1 MAAQSI
7 SYESVSV
14 PTKVET
20 LSNGKIAST
29 LKQIGQRRDYQMID
43 PRKIDIEPGFNARD
57 YTLPENRAHLD
68 RLKVLLQESERV
80 EKPII
85 VRLNRETGR
94 ATVVDGECRLRA
106 VLELI
111 AEGVEPFTIAD
122 MPCYPAPPGSDDLI
136 TRSFASLNA
145 NEGKPLSKW
154 ELGKK
159 YQELYDLNVSIEYI
173 AKKTANTITFVNEAI
188 ELANAP
194 EEVKQLLSDAAVT
207 PAEVKRILRSEDIPA
222 EVSALQAAVAE
233 KKARGEKGPV
243 KRPKA
248 KAAQSQSVQAAPVD
262 GEAFDPTLDTPVTLE
277 YESPVPH
284 PVSRKHKDEKSDAYK
299 VEQFVKLLTNL
310 LADVDI
316 ADMSNDELE
325 KISVS
330 RKKLL
335 WMCEAIDLLTI
346 SSTPASEVTPGQE
359 PVG

>member
-159 YQELYDLNVSIEYI
+159 FQELYDLNVSIEYI

-262 GEAFDPTLDTPVTLE
+262 GEAFDPTLDTPVTIE
-277 YESPVPH
+277 YEKAPIAP
-284 PVSRKHKDEKSDAYK
+284 PVSSKRKDSKSDGDAYK
-299 VEQFVKLLTNL
+299 VRQFVIMLEDILMDLNVADLTNPDVEYVSVKAEKLLALSHTVDRLTNN
-310 LADVDI
+310 V
-316 ADMSNDELE
+316 
-325 KISVS
+325 
-330 RKKLL
+330 
-335 WMCEAIDLLTI
+335 
-346 SSTPASEVTPGQE
+346 
-359 PVG
+359 PVNAVAAF